1 MIFWTHKIFLAMTKI
16 FFEYHVGVKNAKN
29 RRNLCPAISQ
39 QPIIRFSQDF
49 ACNTS
54 FTWAKRHEAS
64 FGSDCCLP
72 DRISKRRY
80 ILRPNIQILV
90 IFSMHLKVIHFDWTR
105 LSCCCLLDRK
115 SKKRDISRMT
125 FNCLP
130 NMTEI
135 WILGLE
141 ISRFFDIL
149 SSRQQAVTNGDLSP
163 RDFGNLVLA

>member
-1 MIFWTHKIFLAMTKI
+1 MWIKWLSGQKISICQKNSNPIFFFQYMIFWTHKIFLAMTKI

-90 IFSMHLKVIHFDWTR
+90 IFSMHLKVIHFD
-105 LSCCCLLDRK
+105 
-115 SKKRDISRMT
+115 
-125 FNCLP
+125 
-130 NMTEI
+130 
-135 WILGLE
+135 
-141 ISRFFDIL
+141 
-149 SSRQQAVTNGDLSP
+149 
-163 RDFGNLVLA
+163 